1 MNRKSLLLAV
11 MLTLASL
18 AWAQSAPP
26 QTPPP
31 KPPTGEPGHRDQ
43 MGNEHRRKM
52 MEMDKQ
58 HMEAMKADV
67 DKMKASL
74 DQLKANVD
82 KISEP
87 AEKARWQTNVDYVGC
102 DGWPHGTDVEAHGG
116 HGSRKGHDAPRRN
129 GRRPSSLANRTETG
143 VSSRSGGVGIL

>member
-1 MNRKSLLLAV
+1 MNRNSLLLAV
-11 MLTLASL
+11 MLTLTSL

-31 KPPTGEPGHRDQ
+31 AGGSGLRDQ
-43 MGNEHRRKM
+43 MSVEHRHKM

-58 HMEAMKADV
+58 HTEAMKADL

-82 KISEP
+82 KINEP
-87 AEKARWQTNVDYVGC
+87 AEKARWQTNVDMWGVMVGHMEQMLKHMESMEP
-102 DGWPHGTDVEAHGG
+102 GKGTMHHGG
-116 HGSRKGHDAPRRN
+116 MGGP
-129 GRRPSSLANRTETG
+129 PSPPPTEPKPE
-143 VSSRSGGVGIL
+143 